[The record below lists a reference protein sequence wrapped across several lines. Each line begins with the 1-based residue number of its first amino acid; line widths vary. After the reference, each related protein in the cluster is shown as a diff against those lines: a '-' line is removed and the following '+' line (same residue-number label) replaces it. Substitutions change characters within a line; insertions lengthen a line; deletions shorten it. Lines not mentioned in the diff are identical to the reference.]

1 MYIVKKIQKTTYIFV
16 KKINRRITTYIVYYT
31 IISSREQTTAKS
43 ENEVIVRCTKDTNIT
58 PGKGKGIMRWSR
70 NLR

>member
-1 MYIVKKIQKTTYIFV
+1 MPIERYVHIQY
-16 KKINRRITTYIVYYT
+16 N
-31 IISSREQTTAKS
+31 IISSREQTIAKS

-58 PGKGKGIMRWSR
+58 PGKGKGIMRRSR

>member
-1 MYIVKKIQKTTYIFV
+1 MQMQSMWPVSYTHLD
-16 KKINRRITTYIVYYT
+16 VYKRQ
-31 IISSREQTTAKS
+31 REQTTAKS

-58 PGKGKGIMRWSR
+58 PGKGKGIMRRSR